1 MRIYRSTIADYANYT
16 KRLKEWGEKYGM
28 RYVEEH
34 FEKRQKSFVFD
45 NTNMQKR

>member
-1 MRIYRSTIADYANYT
+1 MRIYRNTEADYADYT

-28 RYVEEH
+28 MYVEKH
-34 FEKRQKSFVFD
+34 FEKRQKSFMLN